1 MLAAS
6 CIAGALLVPTGVVH
20 AQQVIDLTLRA
31 EGGFTRSTFS
41 FASGPFVDGFSPAQT
56 GSASS
61 AGFAVTPGITDLLAF
76 NPTATAQLTWN
87 TTSMTP
93 AGGNDILAGFLGG
106 TSLSLTLPGG
116 VGAGSL
122 VLSNESSGFKFS
134 GVADNAR
141 QVTPEDLIFLPGSI
155 DYATVAMEGAFAGAG
170 LRVDAAPQGPVVVD
184 LLADPMFRATYNGAG
199 SLATLSQLVVR
210 IQPGRTRTLASVN
223 AGLVD
228 RDGDALVGLQPPQE
242 LHLDDFEPA
251 LVSLRFSG
259 NATLT
264 LNQNDYA
271 SVDAYAAA
279 ASFWSASGFTGVGI
293 EEYAGWT
300 AAPIPE
306 PGSLLMMLAGL
317 CGLIAVR
324 RRFRIAAPAAL
335 LVVASAGHA
344 TEYRIVTLTP
354 QGFAASAVWDVN
366 NRGQVAGSFN
376 DGTRERG
383 FVWANGQYSFYE
395 GLPGSV
401 SSTAF
406 ALSDNGRVVGNDFF
420 ETAPGS
426 GVLVSR
432 GWIHDGTGYTPVSTP
447 NFLSTSL
454 RGVSP
459 DGRWISGHNEGRSF
473 LLDTLT
479 GAELI
484 TSEPGEIGFTPQ
496 GINSLGVHVGS
507 TLLLDFSVV
516 SYTYRIDT
524 QTRTNLVLET
534 FPDARFRD
542 INAAGAIA
550 GWVNSAHPI
559 TGGLTTVGLL
569 GTVESAAI
577 FMVPGSSSTI
587 LQGINDAGWLSG
599 SYFVDGTG
607 EIGFVAIPVPE
618 PSSYMLL
625 LAGLAALVWLTKQ
638 RNQSNPAPV

>member
-1 MLAAS
+1 
-6 CIAGALLVPTGVVH
+6 
-20 AQQVIDLTLRA
+20 VIDLNLRA
-31 EGGFTRSTFS
+31 DGGFTRATFS
-41 FASGPFVDGFSPAQT
+41 FGGRPFVDGFSPAQT
-56 GSASS
+56 GNASS
-61 AGFAVTPGITDLLAF
+61 SAFAISPEISSLLAL
-76 NPTATAQLTWN
+76 NPWATAQVAWN
-87 TTSMTP
+87 TAAMTP
-93 AGGNDILAGFLGG
+93 IAGNTTLAGFMGG
-106 TSLSLTLPGG
+106 TSLSILLSGG
-116 VGAGSL
+116 VGSGPL
-122 VLSNESSGFKFS
+122 ELSNEFTGFKFATL
-134 GVADNAR
+134 VDNAR
-141 QVTPEDLIFLPGSI
+141 EVAPRDILMLPGTV
-155 DYATVAMEGAFAGAG
+155 DYAAVSMNGAFSGAG
-170 LRVDAAPQGPVVVD
+170 LQVSAGSQESIMID
-184 LLADPMFRATYNGAG
+184 LLADPMFRASYNGAG
-199 SLATLSQLVVR
+199 SLASLSQLVVR
-210 IQPGRTRTLASVN
+210 VQPGRTRTLTSAN
-223 AGLVD
+223 MG
-228 RDGDALVGLQPPQE
+228 LVGLHSDAVVGLDPPTA
-242 LHLDDFEPA
+242 LNLDDFEPA
-251 LVSLRFSG
+251 LVSLGFSG

-264 LNQNDYA
+264 LNQSDYA
-271 SVDAYAAA
+271 TFDAYSSAR
-279 ASFWSASGFTGVGI
+279 SFWSASGFTGMGI
-293 EEYAGWT
+293 EQYAGWN

-306 PGSLLMMLAGL
+306 PGSLLMMMAGL

-335 LVVASAGHA
+335 LVFASAGHA

-376 DGTRERG
+376 DGARERG

-479 GAELI
+479 GAELT
-484 TSEPGEIGFTPQ
+484 TSEPGENGFTPQ
-496 GINSLGVHVGS
+496 GINGLGVHVGS
-507 TLLLDFSVV
+507 TRLLDSSVV
-516 SYTYRIDT
+516 SYTYSIRT
-524 QTRTNLVLET
+524 QTRTNLVWET

-542 INAAGAIA
+542 INATGAIA
-550 GWVNSAHPI
+550 GWGNAAHPI
-559 TGGLTTVGLL
+559 TGGLTSVGLL

-577 FMVPGSSSTI
+577 FMVPGSTSTI

-599 SYFVDGTG
+599 NYFFDGSDA
-607 EIGFVAIPVPE
+607 IGFVAIPVPE
-618 PSSYMLL
+618 PSSFVLL
-625 LAGLAALVWLTKQ
+625 LAGLAALVWVAKQ
-638 RNQSNPAPV
+638 RTLSSPAPV